1 MHEGFNI
8 QYVSERLGHET
19 VQTTMSTYAHI
30 LKELRAKEDENIL
43 KLYKQTY
50 RKQEQRRVGEKY
62 PQTLLN

>member
-1 MHEGFNI
+1 
-8 QYVSERLGHET
+8 
-19 VQTTMSTYAHI
+19 MSTYAHI